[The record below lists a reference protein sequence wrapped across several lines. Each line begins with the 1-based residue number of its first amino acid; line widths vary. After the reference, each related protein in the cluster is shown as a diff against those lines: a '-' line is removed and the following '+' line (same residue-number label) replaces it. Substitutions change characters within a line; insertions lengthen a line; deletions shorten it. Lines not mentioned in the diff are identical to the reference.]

1 MPRLPHDRRTFLT
14 HTMGALA
21 GIAVLPAAHDLWPSL
36 PQGARLRVGLIG
48 AGRQGR
54 AILTELQKIKE
65 VDVVGICDVVPSRF
79 DAAKSRAATAQ
90 TFTDHRAMLAAL
102 ADVSAI
108 IVATPTHRHRT
119 IVADAI
125 TAGRHVF
132 CEAPIAS
139 TVEDCEALAALARD
153 AKTVC
158 HAGFQGRSNPTY
170 RRAQSIARPELRDV
184 ISLSG
189 QWHRKTSWRAAAAAG
204 ENDRDANWRL
214 DSEVT
219 TGLAG
224 EVGSQQFDVAHWLR
238 GKYPVRVAGR
248 GAIRLHKDGRAVAD
262 SVEVDLFWDD
272 EVAMRYEATLANSH
286 GGQFEMI
293 HGVNGSMRLAWTHA
307 WMFKEADAPTQGW
320 EVYATRQRVI
330 DQEGIVLIAN
340 ATQLAEQGQLQEG
353 VGLPHPSLYYA
364 LMDFFRSVTA
374 GAPVACSFQEAARAS
389 IVGILAHQAVTSGR
403 IVSVPAFG

>member
-1 MPRLPHDRRTFLT
+1 MSRLPHDRRAFLT

-21 GIAVLPAAHDLWPSL
+21 GFAVLPAAHDLWPSL
-36 PQGARLRVGLIG
+36 QATRVRVALVG

-65 VDVVGICDVVPSRF
+65 VEVAGVCDVVSSRL
-79 DAAKSRAATAQ
+79 DAAKSRASSAQ
-90 TFTDHRAMLAAL
+90 TFSDHRAMLDAL
-102 ADVSAI
+102 KDVPAV
-108 IVATPTHRHRT
+108 IVATPTHRHRA

-125 TAGRHVF
+125 AAGRHVF
-132 CEAPIAS
+132 CEAPLAS
-139 TVEDCEALAALARD
+139 TVDDCKAMVTLAQD

-170 RRAQSIARPELRDV
+170 RRAQSLARPELRDV
-184 ISLSG
+184 VSLFG
-189 QWHRKTSWRAAAAAG
+189 QWHRKTSWRTPAAIG
-204 ENDRDANWRL
+204 EGDADANWRL
-214 DSEVT
+214 NPEVT

-224 EVGSQQFDVAHWLR
+224 EVGAQQFDVAHWMR
-238 GKYPVRVAGR
+238 GKYPVRVSGR
-248 GAIRLHKDGRAVAD
+248 GAIRLHKDGRTVAD
-262 SVEVDLFWDD
+262 SIDVDLMWDD
-272 EVAMRYEATLANSH
+272 DVTMRYQATLANSH
-286 GGQFEMI
+286 GGQFELI

-364 LMDFFRSVTA
+364 LMDFLKSVTT
-374 GAPVACSFQEAARAS
+374 GAPVACSFQEGARAS
-389 IVGILAHQAVTSGR
+389 IVSIHAHQAIISGKT
-403 IVSVPAFG
+403 IDIGL